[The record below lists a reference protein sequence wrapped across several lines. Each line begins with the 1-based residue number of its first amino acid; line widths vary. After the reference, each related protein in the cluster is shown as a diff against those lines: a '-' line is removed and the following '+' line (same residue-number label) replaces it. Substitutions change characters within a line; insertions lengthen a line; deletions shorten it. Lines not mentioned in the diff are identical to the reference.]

1 MTQTINFVSFPFTY
15 KGFNFVSKVI
25 ETNHYLPMI
34 TKMGEEFI
42 TMNKS
47 AIDECMTLD
56 ENSSIEY
63 VISQLEHIN
72 AGGTE
77 MFLELAGE

>member
-25 ETNHYLPMI
+25 ETNRYLPMI

-63 VISQLEHIN
+63 VISQLAHIN

-77 MFLELAGE
+77 MFLELAGA

>member
-25 ETNHYLPMI
+25 ETNRYLPMI

-77 MFLELAGE
+77 MFLELTGA

>member
-1 MTQTINFVSFPFTY
+1 
-15 KGFNFVSKVI
+15 
-25 ETNHYLPMI
+25 MI

-77 MFLELAGE
+77 MFLELAGA